1 MGKRIFFTACIALV
15 ATGLTLNSCDFI
27 SGVDVADQGSIDR
40 LLRKNIE
47 KHIGSQSIIYE
58 ISLGTTSDF
67 STEMNVITVTFMEP
81 GSSEVKKYNLTVPGN
96 QEPRDNSKFVDRK
109 LKDRTAEEG
118 VKLSD
123 ADFSQIASN
132 VNKGAEIIKPEN
144 MNLDGVNNYRITFDK
159 DPSKAIHKFSILS
172 RAGTEFGSRHGRA
185 ALVTNYYKVD
195 FKADASGNV
204 TVVE

>member
-1 MGKRIFFTACIALV
+1 MRKKILTASIALV
-15 ATGLTLNSCDFI
+15 VAGLMLNSCDFI
-27 SGVDVADQGSIDR
+27 SGLVVTDQGSIDR

-47 KHIGSQSIIYE
+47 KHIDSQSTIYD
-58 ISLGTTSDF
+58 IRLATTSDF

-81 GSSEVKKYNLTVPGN
+81 GSSEVKKYNITVPGN

-109 LKDRTAEEG
+109 LKNKTVEEG

-132 VNKGAEIIKPEN
+132 INKGAEIIKPEN
-144 MNLDGVNNYRITFDK
+144 MNLDGVNYYQITFDK
-159 DPSKAIHKFSILS
+159 DPLKAIHAFSILS
-172 RAGTEFGSRHGRA
+172 KAGTEFGSKHGRA
-185 ALVTNYYKVD
+185 ALVTNYYEVK

-204 TVVE
+204 TVDE